1 MVGRP
6 GICRLD
12 VFVRLLLLWVV
23 RWSGYGILVGVF
35 IQYEGIGRA
44 VARVMGNL
52 YGRIKRDGQ
61 ASRLFG
67 MYQKACLAGS

>member
-12 VFVRLLLLWVV
+12 VSVRLLLLWVV

-35 IQYEGIGRA
+35 TQYEGIGRA

>member
-12 VFVRLLLLWVV
+12 VSVRLLLLWVV
-23 RWSGYGILVGVF
+23 GWLGYGDQVGVF

-61 ASRLFG
+61 VDRLFG
-67 MYQKACLAGS
+67 M